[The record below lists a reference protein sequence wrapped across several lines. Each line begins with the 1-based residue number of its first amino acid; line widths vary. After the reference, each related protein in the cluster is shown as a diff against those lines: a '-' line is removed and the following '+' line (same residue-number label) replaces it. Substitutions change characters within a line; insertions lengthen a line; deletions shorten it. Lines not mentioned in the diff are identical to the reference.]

1 MVGMKTVGLTLSKRI
16 VAGLVDEHGVAG
28 QLRGFP
34 FQSEDVD
41 DALMEM
47 PRERLIEAMCEQ
59 IVAVIRGLPNEGGT
73 SEGIGLVRDGSAASP
88 SRETAGTID
97 AVGVALPGIVRNGV
111 VDDAPNLPQLKG
123 VRAAAEI
130 AAMLKAHGI
139 DVPITVINDADAVAA
154 GLAASQGKLAQMIR
168 VWTLGTGIGFGR
180 YPLTEGVG
188 EGGHTTVTLD
198 EKETYCGCGG
208 RGHIEGI
215 MGHRAMRL
223 RFLDMEPED
232 VFESAAQG
240 DTRCL
245 DFKKLWHRALAAGT
259 ASSVH
264 VGGPGKFY
272 VTGYNVRFV
281 DVPMLY
287 HYIEQMVHMS
297 PLQSF
302 SIETRP
308 EDPRNEVVGAA
319 VIARQAAAQLADTQL
334 ADTLPVAVGA

>member
-1 MVGMKTVGLTLSKRI
+1 MAGLKTVGLTLSKRI
-16 VAGLVDEHGVAG
+16 VAGLVDENGVAG
-28 QLRGFP
+28 ELRGYP
-34 FQSEDVD
+34 FDTEDAD
-41 DALMEM
+41 DSLMEM
-47 PRERLIEAMCEQ
+47 PREALIEAMCEQ
-59 IVAVIRGLPNEGGT
+59 IVAVVRGLPNEAGA
-73 SEGIGLVRDGSAASP
+73 SEGIGLVRDAGSASAA
-88 SRETAGTID
+88 REGAGMID

-130 AAMLKAHGI
+130 GAMLKAHGI

-154 GLAASQGKLAQMIR
+154 GLAASQGKLQQMIR
-168 VWTLGTGIGFGR
+168 VWTLGTGIGFGQ
-180 YPLTEGVG
+180 YPLTDRVG

-198 EKETYCGCGG
+198 DKETYCGCGG

-232 VFESAAQG
+232 VFEAAAQC
-240 DTRCL
+240 DPRCL
-245 DFKKLWHRALAAGT
+245 EFKKLWHRALAAGT

-264 VGGPGKFY
+264 MSGAGKFY

-281 DVPMLY
+281 DTSMLY
-287 HYIEQMVHMS
+287 HYIEEMVRMS
-297 PLQSF
+297 PLQGF

-319 VIARQAAAQLADTQL
+319 VVARQAAQQAGEAM
-334 ADTLPVAVGA
+334 PVAVGA

>member
-1 MVGMKTVGLTLSKRI
+1 MSGKKTVGLTLSKRI
-16 VAGLVDEHGVAG
+16 VAGLVDENGIAG
-28 QLRGFP
+28 ELRGYP
-34 FQSEDVD
+34 FETD
-41 DALMEM
+41 DTDDTLMEM
-47 PRERLIEAMCEQ
+47 PREALIAAMCKQ
-59 IVAVIRGLPNEGGT
+59 IVAVVQGLPGGDGE
-73 SEGIGLVRDGSAASP
+73 SEGIGLVRDGSAATP
-88 SRETAGTID
+88 VRESAID

-123 VRAAAEI
+123 VRAAQEI
-130 AAMLKAHGI
+130 GDMLRAHGI

-154 GLAASQGKLAQMIR
+154 GLAASQGKLQHLIR

-198 EKETYCGCGG
+198 EKETFCGCGG

-232 VFESAAQG
+232 VFAAAKDG
-240 DTRCL
+240 DARCL

-264 VGGPGKFY
+264 VSGAGKFY

-287 HYIEQMVHMS
+287 QYIEQMVHMS
-297 PLQSF
+297 PLQGF

-308 EDPRNEVVGAA
+308 EDARNEVVGAA
-319 VIARQAAAQLADTQL
+319 VIARQAAEQVAETM
-334 ADTLPVAVGA
+334 PVAVGA

>member
-1 MVGMKTVGLTLSKRI
+1 MSGKKTVGLTLSKRI
-16 VAGLVDEHGVAG
+16 IAGLVDENGVAG
-28 QLRGFP
+28 ELRGYP
-34 FQSEDVD
+34 FEAEDTD

-47 PRERLIEAMCEQ
+47 PREALIQAMCEQ
-59 IVAVIRGLPNEGGT
+59 IVAVVRGLPSDG
-73 SEGIGLVRDGSAASP
+73 SEGIGLVRDGSAPGAG
-88 SRETAGTID
+88 RESAID

-123 VRAAAEI
+123 VRAAQEI
-130 AAMLKAHGI
+130 GEMLKAHGI

-154 GLAASQGKLAQMIR
+154 GLAASQGKLAHMIR

-208 RGHIEGI
+208 RGHMEGI

-232 VFESAAQG
+232 VFEAAKSG
-240 DTRCL
+240 DSRCM

-259 ASSVH
+259 ASSIH
-264 VGGPGKFY
+264 NSGAGKFY
-272 VTGYNVRFV
+272 ITGYNVRFV
-281 DVPMLY
+281 ELPMLFEY
-287 HYIEQMVHMS
+287 VEQMVRMS
-297 PLQSF
+297 PLQGF
-302 SIETRP
+302 SMETRP
-308 EDPRNEVVGAA
+308 EDARNEVVGAA
-319 VIARQAAAQLADTQL
+319 ISARQAAEQITESM
-334 ADTLPVAVGA
+334 PVAVGA